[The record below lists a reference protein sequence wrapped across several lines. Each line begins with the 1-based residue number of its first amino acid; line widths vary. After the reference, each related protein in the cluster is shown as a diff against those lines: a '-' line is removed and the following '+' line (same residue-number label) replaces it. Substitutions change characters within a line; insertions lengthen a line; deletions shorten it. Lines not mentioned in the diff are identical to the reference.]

1 MKYKVCW
8 SKTDKGLRPYLQH
21 PCCAHG
27 IKVFDMFFDNLNDAR
42 TFALIEVGE
51 ELFEPVSYNDRDF
64 SDEELERASS
74 VDVIDMETGEVE
86 VSATLLSP
94 RMICITFNYCDYGHR
109 QDFEP
114 IQTQR
119 LQGDKVCIR

>member
-27 IKVFDMFFDNLNDAR
+27 IKAFDLFFDNLEDAR

-64 SDEELERASS
+64 SDDELERASS
-74 VDVIDMETGEVE
+74 VDVIDTETGEVKDGFGYFIIPE
-86 VSATLLSP
+86 DDLYN
-94 RMICITFNYCDYGHR
+94 I
-109 QDFEP
+109 
-114 IQTQR
+114 
-119 LQGDKVCIR
+119 